1 MRSLAALGR
10 RSVSGLLAERGDV
23 PIVVGWIPQRRPRR
37 AVAASTVRWT
47 ASSVTESIHSAG
59 MWSSSPPKRPGS
71 TARLTISPT
80 WWRRIPVAAGGP
92 AWILATDSE

>member
-1 MRSLAALGR
+1 
-10 RSVSGLLAERGDV
+10 
-23 PIVVGWIPQRRPRR
+23 
-37 AVAASTVRWT
+37 
-47 ASSVTESIHSAG
+47 VTESIHSAG
-59 MWSSSPPKRPGS
+59 MWSGSPPKRPGS